1 MPVINLDPIPRG
13 ANKQVTACACLFD
26 EWNEE
31 DLISTMQL
39 AARIFPHGIAGI
51 AIGGMGL
58 TVMKV
63 LDKDNPIQIFPELPL
78 LAAGP
83 LIVEDISDD
92 IRFTEYL
99 KSEPGQKIRFICSF
113 QLLPASSTCLPVY
126 LCISDTKVR
135 SLSKKQVSEL
145 SLVARMGGRLM
156 ELAMDNL
163 VLRKKEAVLRS
174 NVEERMAFTAELDR
188 QKEFYENILNKLPT
202 DIAVFDANHKY
213 LFVNPGAISVE
224 EYRNFIIG
232 KDDYE
237 YAAYRKRDGATAD
250 TRREQ
255 FLRVKYTGKEIRWE
269 DSMTRPDGQVVT
281 HLRRMYPVHDK
292 EGQLKFVIGFGID
305 ITERKVLEEK
315 QAVLVQQLSSQNTQL
330 IDFCNVVSHNLRA
343 PLVNIS
349 LLVDYIE
356 TATEPEE
363 QLLLLAKLHPVIDH
377 LNSTFN
383 ELVESIQIKQNPEIQ
398 SENIFISDCIRHTAE
413 ALESEI
419 NNTGAVIET
428 DFSEAASLKFPPKY
442 LYSIFYNLISNCL
455 KYKSP
460 ARKPVI
466 KIRCTKADGKALLSV
481 TDNGLGIDLV
491 KHSENFFKIGKVF
504 HRHPNAKGFGLYM
517 TKTKVEAMNSR
528 IWAESTPDL
537 GSTFFI
543 EFSNQ

>member
-13 ANKQVTACACLFD
+13 ANKHVTACACLFD

-39 AARIFPHGIAGI
+39 AAGIFPHGIAGI

-99 KSEPGQKIRFICSF
+99 KSEPGQKMRFICSF
-113 QLLPASSTCLPVY
+113 PLLPASSTCLPVY

-163 VLRKKEAVLRS
+163 ILRKKEAVLRS

-315 QAVLVQQLSSQNTQL
+315 QAMLVQQLSAQNTQL

-377 LNSTFN
+377 LNSIFN
-383 ELVESIQIKQNPEIQ
+383 ELVESIQIKQNPEIK
-398 SENIFISDCIRHTAE
+398 SENVFISDCIRHTAE

-491 KHSENFFKIGKVF
+491 KHSDNFFKIGKVF